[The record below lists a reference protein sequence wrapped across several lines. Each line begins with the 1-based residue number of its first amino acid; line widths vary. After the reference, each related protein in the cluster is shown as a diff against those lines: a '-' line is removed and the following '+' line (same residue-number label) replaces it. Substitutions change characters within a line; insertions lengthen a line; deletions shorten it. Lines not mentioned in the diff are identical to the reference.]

1 MPTIYKEVEVDV
13 ELSDFSDE
21 ELLEEIER
29 REICLDTNINDSRE
43 RVNTM
48 YEKFRQGKNIDSE
61 LREFFWSSIGRIV

>member
-29 REICLDTNINDSRE
+29 REICLDTDINDSRE

>member
-29 REICLDTNINDSRE
+29 REICLDTDINDSRE
-43 RVNTM
+43 R
-48 YEKFRQGKNIDSE
+48 E
-61 LREFFWSSIGRIV
+61 IGRAHV